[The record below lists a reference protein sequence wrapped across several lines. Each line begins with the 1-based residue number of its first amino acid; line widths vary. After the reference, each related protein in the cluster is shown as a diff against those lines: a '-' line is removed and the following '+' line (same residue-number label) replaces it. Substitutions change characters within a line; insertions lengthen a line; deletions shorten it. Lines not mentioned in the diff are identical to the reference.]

1 MKNRRHRL
9 QAQPVAT
16 SIKKREISFEQAKVL
31 IEEGFTMN
39 GILKYCTIRNN
50 PTINELVKNKQTFHL
65 SDVIRGLDK
74 GYSITEILSWEGD
87 FRLTHDEWVS
97 AKRKEVD
104 LMRPIG
110 IKSVYST
117 LSNKF
122 HELRWI
128 EKMNEYKAPDSIAFE
143 IMQLFQSNTR
153 LREFAAV

>member
-1 MKNRRHRL
+1 M

-39 GILKYCTIRNN
+39 GILKYCTIRNH
-50 PTINELVKNKQTFHL
+50 PEITVAQLIKNKKTYHL
-65 SDVIRGLDK
+65 HDVIRGLDK

-87 FRLTHDEWVS
+87 FRLTHDEWIY
-97 AKRKEVD
+97 AKRKEQD
-104 LMRPIG
+104 LLRPIS
-110 IKSVYST
+110 IKSIYST
-117 LSNKF
+117 ISNKF

-128 EKMNEYKAPDSIAFE
+128 EKMNEHTAPDNIALE